1 MELLSHAERPQTRP
15 GDYVVST
22 ASGVYLI
29 SGAIV
34 AQGGGLAGVVVDA
47 CQQAVALAAQGGE
60 PLTDAG
66 FGAPWRAAVAANLAL
81 LHDPEREGAEIP
93 SEQVQ
98 VLRGV
103 LVHNLALLA
112 QAAKEVLPAE
122 LAERLQVLARQAL
135 PPGQGVTDRPPAVA
149 SPASLG
155 PMIGIRQPDGSV
167 RWLPPG
173 TATPAAVAA
182 KPAGPSPRAPRP
194 HRPRSG
200 RPGSRG

>member
-34 AQGGGLAGVVVDA
+34 AQGGGLAGARVVVDA

-173 TATPAAVAA
+173 AATPVAVAA
-182 KPAGPSPRAPRP
+182 KPAGPSPRAQ
-194 HRPRSG
+194 RPRSG
-200 RPGSRG
+200 RPGPRG